1 MNFQPLF
8 GSDHPI
14 AIHAFAAMLAIGL
27 GGAQFVLLKETSLHQ
42 CLGYVWVTLMASVAI
57 TGLVIHEIHMIGA
70 FSPIHLLLLLV
81 LVTLVWAVSA
91 AKNGLVSRH
100 RTSMMMLYIFGLL
113 LAGASNFSTGRVI
126 HAVFTG

>member
-27 GGAQFVLLKETSLHQ
+27 GVTQYVLPKGTSLYQ

-57 TGLVIHEIHMIGA
+57 TGLFIHEIQMIGA
-70 FSPIHLLLLLV
+70 FSPIHLLSLLV
-81 LVTLVWAVSA
+81 LVTLVWAVWA
-91 AKNGLVSRH
+91 AKNGLVCRH
-100 RTSMMMLYIFGLL
+100 CTALMMLYIFGLL
-113 LAGASNFSTGRVI
+113 
-126 HAVFTG
+126 

>member
-1 MNFQPLF
+1 MNFRPLF

-27 GGAQFVLLKETSLHQ
+27 GGAQFVLPKGTSLHR

-57 TGLVIHEIHMIGA
+57 TGLFIHEIHMIGA
-70 FSPIHLLLLLV
+70 FSPIHLLSLLV
-81 LVTLVWAVSA
+81 LVTLVWAVRA

-100 RTSMMMLYIFGLL
+100 RTAMMMLYIFGLL
-113 LAGASNFSTGRVI
+113 LAGAFTFSPGRVI

>member
-27 GGAQFVLLKETSLHQ
+27 GGAKFVLPKETSLHQ

-57 TGLVIHEIHMIGA
+57 TGLVIHQIQIIGA
-70 FSPIHLLLLLV
+70 FSPTHLLLLLV
-81 LVTLVWAVSA
+81 LVTLVCAVSA
-91 AKNGLVSRH
+91 AKNGLVFLH
-100 RTSMMMLYIFGLL
+100 RMALMMLYIFGLSR
-113 LAGASNFSTGRVI
+113 AGAFTFSRGRVI